1 MSREPDL
8 AKREAWQRRLRSF
21 DKGRATV
28 AEFCA
33 DEGVSV
39 ATFYKWRRKLGQ
51 SLARESGSTPRP
63 SKPARNAAVSGM
75 NFVPVEIVG
84 PSSLE
89 VLLLS
94 GTRVLVP
101 CHEREAI
108 RLVIAALL
116 SALPEDRAC

>member
-1 MSREPDL
+1 MSRQPDL
-8 AKREAWQRRLRSF
+8 AKREAWQGRLRAF

-39 ATFYKWRRKLGQ
+39 ATFYKWRRKLSQ
-51 SLARESGSTPRP
+51 SLARESGPAPRP
-63 SKPARNAAVSGM
+63 SEPSRDASVSGM
-75 NFVPVEIVG
+75 SFVPVEIVG

-89 VLLLS
+89 VLLPS
-94 GTRVLVP
+94 GTRLLVP

>member
-8 AKREAWQRRLRSF
+8 VKREAWQRRLRAF

-33 DEGVSV
+33 DEGVTV

-51 SLARESGSTPRP
+51 SLARESASIPRP
-63 SKPARNAAVSGM
+63 PEPARDASVSGM

-84 PSSLE
+84 PSSME

-116 SALPEDRAC
+116 SAPREDRAC

>member
-8 AKREAWQRRLRSF
+8 VKREAWQRRLRAF

-33 DEGVSV
+33 DEGVTV

-51 SLARESGSTPRP
+51 SLARGSASIPRP
-63 SKPARNAAVSGM
+63 PEPARDASVGGM

-116 SALPEDRAC
+116 SAPREDRAC